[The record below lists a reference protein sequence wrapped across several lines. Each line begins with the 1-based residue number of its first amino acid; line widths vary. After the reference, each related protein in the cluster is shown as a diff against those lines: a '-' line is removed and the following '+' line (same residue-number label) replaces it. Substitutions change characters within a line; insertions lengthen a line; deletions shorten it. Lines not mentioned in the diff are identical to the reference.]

1 MTIMLLIT
9 ALCLSG
15 IAAFYAVSG
24 LVAIFA
30 AAAVPIAI
38 MGGALEAAKL
48 VVASWLYRRWN
59 DVNLLTKTYF
69 TIALIVLMLL
79 TSMGIFGYLSKAH
92 LDQAGESG
100 VNELQIAQIERQIT
114 REQKKITD
122 AELVIAQLDA
132 AVEAL
137 IQFDRIRGKDGA
149 IATRENQKAE
159 RDSLNGI
166 IESATTE
173 IVALEERRFPLAQSQ
188 LDLELEVGPL
198 KYVAELIYGDEAKS
212 HFDETVRWVIMLIIF
227 VFDPLAVMLVIAWN
241 RELSLT
247 STKPTAPKSPKTKP
261 KTDYWTE
268 VRAEKERVWGE
279 IAQKDSPEP
288 EEPVAKLDELVEE
301 SPISLNKEGNGTD
314 IYESIGRGKQGRPD
328 RFSTK

>member
-1 MTIMLLIT
+1 MTFMLLLT

-38 MGGALEAAKL
+38 MGGALEVSKL

-69 TIALIVLMLL
+69 TIALVVLMLL

-92 LDQAGESG
+92 LDQAGEAG
-100 VNELQIAQIERQIT
+100 TNDLQIAQIERQIT
-114 REQKKITD
+114 REQKKIQD
-122 AELVIAQLDA
+122 AELVITQLDA
-132 AVEAL
+132 AVTTL
-137 IQFDRIRGKDGA
+137 IEFDRIRGKDGA
-149 IATRENQKAE
+149 IAVRETQKDE
-159 RDSLNGI
+159 RSSLNAI
-166 IESATTE
+166 IDSATE
-173 IVALEERRFPLAQSQ
+173 SIVALEERRFPLAQQQ
-188 LDLELEVGPL
+188 LSLELEVGPL

-241 RELSLT
+241 RELTLRD
-247 STKPTAPKSPKTKP
+247 KP
-261 KTDYWTE
+261 KP
-268 VRAEKERVWGE
+268 EKTFIPANDFWANIREEKQKVWGE
-279 IAQKDSPEP
+279 RSKQDNPEP
-288 EEPVAKLDELVEE
+288 EEPVATLDEAIQETE
-301 SPISLNKEGNGTD
+301 TLNSSGTGTD
-314 IYESIGRGKQGRPD
+314 IYDTIGRGKQGRPE
-328 RFSTK
+328 RFSSQ